1 MDASALRPL
10 GIGETL
16 DMAIKLYQARF
27 GTLAKAVAVV
37 VTPVYVFTALVQLSL
52 PSDDEFADSTTVD
65 PTTGDFDFGEFW
77 TFFAGLALTV
87 LAGYLASQLATA
99 ASFKIVSGT
108 YLGEDP
114 DWRASLGFAFSRLRS
129 LIWLSI
135 VFYVLV
141 GLAFLVFVIPG
152 IYFYAAW
159 TVAVPVLLL
168 EDIRGRK
175 ALKRSRQLVRGRWWQ
190 VAVVIL
196 LANILTSI
204 VGGTLSG
211 VLIGV
216 SGAAGSEVVDAVAEV
231 LGSTVGAIITTPF
244 AAAVIMVVYFDLR
257 VRKEGFDLEL
267 LAHQVGVEPSGID
280 AHTLPPPP
288 PPPPPSGPGEPPFWP
303 PPPGWRPSDE

>member
-1 MDASALRPL
+1 MDAAALRPL

-16 DMAIKLYQARF
+16 DVAIKLYRARF
-27 GTLAKAVAVV
+27 ATLAKAVAVV
-37 VTPVYVFTALVQLSL
+37 VAPVYVFTALVQLSL
-52 PSDDEFADSTTVD
+52 PDEDDFADSAVD
-65 PTTGDFDFGEFW
+65 PATGDFDFGEFW
-77 TFFAGLALTV
+77 TFFAGILVTTV
-87 LAGYLASQLATA
+87 AAYLASQLATA
-99 ASFKIVSGT
+99 VSFKIVSGT

-114 DWRASLGFAFSRLRS
+114 DWKDSLRFALSRLRS

-135 VFYVLV
+135 VFWFLLA
-141 GLAFLVFVIPG
+141 LAFLACFFPG
-152 IYFYAAW
+152 VYFYGAW

-168 EDIRGRK
+168 EDVRGRK
-175 ALKRSRQLVRGRWWQ
+175 ALKRSRQLVTGRWWQ
-190 VAVVIL
+190 VAVVVL

-204 VGGTLSG
+204 VGGALSG

-231 LGSTVGAIITTPF
+231 LGSTAGAVVTTPF

-267 LAHQVGVEPSGID
+267 LARQVGIEPSAVD
-280 AHTLPPPP
+280 RSFVPPPP
-288 PPPPPSGPGEPPFWP
+288 PPPPAGGQPPFWP

>member
-16 DMAIKLYQARF
+16 DVAIKLYQSRF
-27 GTLAKAVAVV
+27 ATLAKAVAVV
-37 VTPVYVFTALVQLSL
+37 VTPVYVFTALVQFSL
-52 PSDDEFADSTTVD
+52 PNDEEFADSTVD

-77 TFFAGLALTV
+77 TFFAGLAITV

-108 YLGEDP
+108 YLGEEP
-114 DWRASLGFAFSRLRS
+114 DWRTSLGFAFSRLRS

-135 VFYVLV
+135 VFYVLLV
-141 GLAFLVFVIPG
+141 LAFFAFVIPL

-175 ALKRSRQLVRGRWWQ
+175 ALKRSRKLVRGRWWQ

-196 LANILTSI
+196 LANILTSL
-204 VGGTLSG
+204 VGGALSG

-216 SGAAGSEVVDAVAEV
+216 SGAAGSDVVDAVAEV
-231 LGSTVGAIITTPF
+231 LGSTLGAIITTPF
-244 AAAVIMVVYFDLR
+244 AATVIMVVYFDLR

-267 LAHQVGVEPSGID
+267 LAHQVGIEPGGADRSI
-280 AHTLPPPP
+280 PPPP
-288 PPPPPSGPGEPPFWP
+288 PPPPAPGPGEPPFWP